1 MASDLYWRVVEN
13 GEYFNT
19 AEQGNASTLWKVD
32 QVGTP
37 LNSDMITIP
46 IIASYYVYDR
56 DNIKPGDLKATALIY
71 VKYD

>member
-1 MASDLYWRVVEN
+1 
-13 GEYFNT
+13 
-19 AEQGNASTLWKVD
+19 TLWKVD